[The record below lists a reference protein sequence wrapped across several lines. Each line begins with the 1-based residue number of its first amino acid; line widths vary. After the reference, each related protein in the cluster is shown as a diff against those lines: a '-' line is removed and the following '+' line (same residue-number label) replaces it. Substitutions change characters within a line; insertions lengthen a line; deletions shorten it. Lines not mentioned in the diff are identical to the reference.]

1 MMFEDVIRERTATRS
16 FKDKK
21 VEKGKK
27 DSKKKKEKKENNK

>member
-21 VEKGKK
+21 VEK
-27 DSKKKKEKKENNK
+27 EKIIWSISQLYL